1 MERRG
6 WRRLKYNGNKKHASM
21 ARDHKE
27 SRKTVLEDRVHNRLY
42 HLGRRRISN
51 IQHVLALLGHHQIS
65 VITKIFSEN
74 YM

>member
-1 MERRG
+1 
-6 WRRLKYNGNKKHASM
+6 M